1 MATKKNDNAYAPCR
15 HMSDLASCMQA
26 PSHAVPTV
34 EYTVRNFNLPFTAD
48 DISWLRSAEI
58 NPFAADQRPTTG
70 RSAISSSRNL
80 SPSTLSFDQ
89 PFVLMGLCV
98 YAYADPMS
106 FTLPLNAF
114 GPRAEMTGVSPA
126 SPDQLFAGSANFNN
140 TIFGGAGNVPA
151 GLTLNQA
158 VLEWGGP
165 AWRAI
170 WAFLHAFR
178 LEMRAPNNNFEILM
192 DESLADIGNCCA
204 QTEWNGMGNSD
215 VDPMYYVR
223 KMNDSLAASA
233 RPFDPGV
240 LVPFNASVV
249 EDPADTYTLTPQR
262 HLPVP
267 AAYGRPMAMPTVEQ
281 WYRLPCPIPFPAV
294 PQPKIKITLK
304 PGKGDEDYL
313 DRMIEEGSISN
324 LTSYAGE
331 AATHPLTAVGAAPFG
346 ISTSVK
352 VPGGQMRI
360 GIGLKGFEVRESVCE
375 RLFEIYE
382 NADNMQAAMAELGI
396 VGAPS
401 GVQRTELSA
410 GPLGQE

>member
-34 EYTVRNFNLPFTAD
+34 EFTVRNFNLPFTAD
-48 DISWLRSAEI
+48 DVSWLRSAEI

-70 RSAISSSRNL
+70 RSAVSSSRSL

-114 GPRAEMTGVSPA
+114 GPRAAMAPLAPA
-126 SPDQLFAGSANFNN
+126 SPDQLYYSANFLK
-140 TIFGGAGNVPA
+140 TIFGGAIPA
-151 GLTLNQA
+151 GVGIDTIHQA
-158 VLEWGGP
+158 ALEWGGP

-192 DESLADIGNCCA
+192 DEALADIGNCCA
-204 QTEWNGMGNSD
+204 QTEWNGLGNAD
-215 VDPMYYVR
+215 VDPAMYVR
-223 KMNDSLAASA
+223 KMNDSLAADA

-240 LVPFNASVV
+240 LVPFNSAVT
-249 EDPADTYTLTPQR
+249 ENADAYTLTAQR
-262 HLPVP
+262 QLPVP
-267 AAYGRPMAMPTVEQ
+267 VAYGRPMAMPTVEQ

-313 DRMIEEGSISN
+313 DRLIEEGSIQNVSPYGAVDSHFN
-324 LTSYAGE
+324 LD
-331 AATHPLTAVGAAPFG
+331 VGGADPHG
-346 ISTSVK
+346 YSTSVK
-352 VPGGQMRI
+352 VPGGQLRI

-396 VGAPS
+396 LGAPS
-401 GVQRTELSA
+401 GLQRTELPA

>member
-1 MATKKNDNAYAPCR
+1 MGTKKDNAYAPCR
-15 HMSDLASCMQA
+15 NMSDLASCMQA

-34 EYTVRNFNLPFTAD
+34 EFTVRNFSLPFTAD
-48 DISWLRSAEI
+48 DLTWLRSPEI
-58 NPFAADQRPTTG
+58 NPFAADQRPAVG
-70 RSAISSSRNL
+70 RPAVSMSRNL
-80 SPSTLSFDQ
+80 SPNTVSFDQ

-114 GPRAEMTGVSPA
+114 GPRAAMVGSSPA
-126 SPDQLFAGSANFNN
+126 SPDQLFSSAAFLN
-140 TIFGGAGNVPA
+140 TIFGGAVPA
-151 GLTLNQA
+151 GVTTATINQA
-158 VLEWGGP
+158 ALEWGGP

-178 LEMRAPNNNFEILM
+178 LEMLAPNNNFEILM
-192 DESLADIGNCCA
+192 DEALADIGNCCS

-215 VDPMYYVR
+215 VDPLYYVR
-223 KMNDSLAASA
+223 KMNDSLGAQA

-240 LVPFNASVV
+240 LAPFNSAVT
-249 EDPADTYTLTPQR
+249 EAADAYTLVPQR
-262 HLPVP
+262 QLPVP
-267 AAYGRPMAMPTVEQ
+267 VAYGRPMAMPTIEQ

-313 DRMIEEGSISN
+313 DRLIDEGSIQN
-324 LTSYAGE
+324 LTAYDGE
-331 AATHPLTAVGAAPFG
+331 AALHNLDGNGLAPFG
-346 ISTSVK
+346 YSTSVK

-375 RLFEIYE
+375 RLFEIFDGAGSMY
-382 NADNMQAAMAELGI
+382 QAMAELGI

-401 GVQRTELSA
+401 GIQRTELPA